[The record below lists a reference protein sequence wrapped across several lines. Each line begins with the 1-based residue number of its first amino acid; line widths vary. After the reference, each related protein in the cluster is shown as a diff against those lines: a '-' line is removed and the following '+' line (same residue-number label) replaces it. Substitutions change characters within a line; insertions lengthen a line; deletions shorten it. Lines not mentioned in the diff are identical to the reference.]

1 MISVATGK
9 DFRGTGVWSF
19 IKIQGTP
26 DGRAALAGA
35 IVAAGVAA
43 TNPQIVTTALADNS
57 VNTLGDSARDFAS
70 R

>member
-1 MISVATGK
+1 MPTGK
-9 DFRGTGVWSF
+9 DSRGTGVWSF
-19 IKIQGTP
+19 IKIQGSP
-26 DGRAALAGA
+26 LGRAALAGA

-43 TNPQIVTTALADNS
+43 TNPQMVTTALADNS

>member
-26 DGRAALAGA
+26 VGRAALAGA

-43 TNPQIVTTALADNS
+43 TNPQMVTTALADNS
-57 VNTLGDSARDFAS
+57 VNTRRQRSRLAS